1 MNKRSTVTA
10 IASGPILNLA
20 KEQVPHG
27 QWNAWLAEIVT
38 AAPRTAQ
45 ADMRL
50 ASNEPAVTSASPDP
64 VEA

>member
-1 MNKRSTVTA
+1 MNKQSTVTA
-10 IASGPILNLA
+10 IASGHSLNLV
-20 KEQVPHG
+20 KKQVPHG

-50 ASNEPAVTSASPDP
+50 ASSDASSDQRQP
-64 VEA
+64 